1 MFRCLV
7 SNDFVKVDKDY
18 DNLYEDIKIICVFC
32 ESFFKKVFLNDFKN
46 YLKVDVE
53 KLVKIYI
60 FIYIVLVFVNMI
72 YVLMI
77 FCDY

>member
-32 ESFFKKVFLNDFKN
+32 KSFFKKIFLNDFKN